1 MHILGLRANTRPY
14 DQWAVY
20 SEFKEQLV
28 RSGKGWYKT
37 GLPWNGDRSNLPNNA
52 KGSLQQLH
60 VLTHKLDQSGQR
72 EEYDSII
79 SEQKE
84 QGVVEIPERPAQ
96 GVEFYIPHK
105 PVVRENTESTKM
117 RTVYDAS
124 ARAKPSALSLNDCL
138 NAGSPLQNKLWHVLV
153 RQWSYPI
160 AVAGD
165 LKKAFLPVHIREAD
179 TAMRSDFTGR
189 EMTFLS

>member
-1 MHILGLRANTRPY
+1 M
-14 DQWAVY
+14 Y

-105 PVVRENTESTKM
+105 PVVRE
-117 RTVYDAS
+117 
-124 ARAKPSALSLNDCL
+124 LSL
-138 NAGSPLQNKLWHVLV
+138 
-153 RQWSYPI
+153 I
-160 AVAGD
+160 
-165 LKKAFLPVHIREAD
+165 HI
-179 TAMRSDFTGR
+179 
-189 EMTFLS
+189 

>member
-1 MHILGLRANTRPY
+1 M
-14 DQWAVY
+14 Y

-28 RSGKGWYKT
+28 RSGEGWFET
-37 GLPWNGDRSNLPNNA
+37 GLPWNGDRSNLPNNV

-60 VLTHKLDQSGQR
+60 LLTHKLDQSGQR

-84 QGVVEIPERPAQ
+84 QGVVEIAERPAQ

-105 PVVRENTESTKM
+105 PVVRENAESTKM
-117 RTVYDAS
+117 QIVYDAS
-124 ARAKPSALSLNDCL
+124 ARVKPSALSLNDCL
-138 NAGSPLQNKLWHVLV
+138 NAGPPLQNKLWDVLV

-165 LKKAFLPVHIREAD
+165 LKKAFLPVRIREAD

-189 EMTFLS
+189 EITFLS

>member
-72 EEYDSII
+72 QEYDSII

-84 QGVVEIPERPAQ
+84 QGVVQIPERPAQ

-105 PVVRENTESTKM
+105 PVVREN
-117 RTVYDAS
+117 AS
-124 ARAKPSALSLNDCL
+124 PQKCGLFMTHLLERNHQHCPSMIVSMLGHRCKTNS
-138 NAGSPLQNKLWHVLV
+138 GM
-153 RQWSYPI
+153 
-160 AVAGD
+160 
-165 LKKAFLPVHIREAD
+165 FLYVSGLIP
-179 TAMRSDFTGR
+179 
-189 EMTFLS
+189 